1 MKAIIL
7 KFCFA
12 TLLML
17 QVGIIN
23 AANNFTTIKGKV
35 TDEKNQ
41 PVEFATA
48 ALISPKT
55 QEIVKGEVCNEK
67 GEFTIP
73 KIEKGEYILSI
84 SMVGYERIE
93 TETVLVDGRHAVIEK
108 NIVLRENTETL
119 NELVVV
125 GNKNFIEQTV
135 DKMVINPEASAT
147 AGSENVFEILRKL
160 PGVNVDN
167 SDNITLKGM
176 TGVKVLIDDKPTY
189 LSSSQLA
196 AMLKGMQGKNVDRI
210 EIIENPSARYDAEGN
225 SGIINIKTKHVK
237 APGFNG
243 NVNAGL
249 SQASR
254 FGWNGGIDLNM
265 NYGKLNLYG
274 NYSNYNWAG
283 INGLE
288 GTRRF
293 TSPEMDGALQI
304 ISNNGTY
311 AGSSHNYKIGA
322 DYYLAKNHVLSAMFR
337 GNTGSNGMTDDSRTM
352 FADKFRNADSTLITT
367 SGSGN
372 RWKNATYN
380 LNYKWDIDSL
390 GQNLSFDVDY
400 ANFHFDSDSEQEGKY
415 YNPQNQPINNPINVN
430 TNQGNDI
437 YILTSKLDYILP
449 LNKTYNFE
457 AGLKASYVKTDNY
470 IDMNGYLTQSD
481 NFLYEENI
489 QAAYI
494 NGRAQ
499 FNKTT
504 LQLGL
509 RLENTISKGT
519 SAANNQVNDT
529 SYLKLFPSFFVQQ
542 QLNDNHNLNFKY
554 SYRIGRPSY
563 HNLNPFKWM
572 IDPYTYNVGNPYL
585 KPQFT
590 HSLGLTHSYKG
601 MFITTVGMNYTK
613 SLFTE
618 VLVQDDATRAL
629 YQTVRNLN
637 NAMDLNISETF
648 QLKPTKWWN
657 LNGTVTA
664 MYKTVMLDTNS
675 DNKLQRP
682 GLMANLTNNFELPWK
697 INMELSGRY
706 MSGILI
712 SNLITHPRYYAD
724 LGFQRKVFG
733 DKGSVKLS
741 FSDIFNTNKGGGYVK
756 YKTTDIDVLNTWDSQ
771 KVSLTFNYRFG
782 NDNIKTRANRSTS
795 SGEEQSRS
803 SK

>member
-12 TLLML
+12 TFLIL
-17 QVGIIN
+17 QTGIIN
-23 AANNFTTIKGKV
+23 AATNFNTIKGKV

-67 GEFTIP
+67 GEFIIP
-73 KIEKGEYILSI
+73 KIEKGEYILSV

-93 TETVLVDGRHAVIEK
+93 TEKVLVDGRHEVIEK

-147 AGSENVFEILRKL
+147 AGSENVFEILKKL

-243 NVNAGL
+243 NVNVGAT
-249 SQASR
+249 QANR
-254 FGWNGGIDLNM
+254 FGWNGGVDLNM

-274 NYSNYNWAG
+274 NYSNYNWSG

-304 ISNNGTY
+304 ISNQGNYT
-311 AGSSHNYKIGA
+311 GSSHNYKFGA

-337 GNTGSNGMTDDSRTM
+337 GNTGSNDITDDSRTT

-367 SGSGN
+367 SVSGN
-372 RWKNATYN
+372 HWKNGTYN

-400 ANFHFDSDSEQEGKY
+400 ANFRFNSGADQDGNY
-415 YNPQNQPINNPINVN
+415 YNAQNQPLNNSINVN

-449 LNKTYNFE
+449 LNKKYNFE

-489 QAAYI
+489 QAAYV

-499 FNKTT
+499 FDKTT

-519 SAANNQVNDT
+519 SVATNHVNDT

-572 IDPYTYNVGNPYL
+572 VDPYTYNVGNPYL

-613 SLFTE
+613 NLFTD
-618 VLVQDDATRAL
+618 VLEQDDEARAL
-629 YQTVRNLN
+629 YQTVKNLH

-664 MYKTVMLDTNS
+664 MYKTVVLDANS
-675 DNKLQRP
+675 DDMLQRP

-706 MSGILI
+706 MSGILV

-756 YKTTDIDVLNTWDSQ
+756 YKNTDITVLNTWDAQ
-771 KVSLTFNYRFG
+771 RVSLTFNYRFG